1 MHESTAAPSRPRR
14 GILIWAVASTLA
26 ALVLG
31 NVALWLWV
39 ELHGTKQQLARVKAG
54 MIVQERSSP
63 SPAQRSRSRPSS
75 GETASAASPFATLQ
89 DSDVVGR
96 YRLFQEGVDV
106 GVVQLLENHS
116 MINKD
121 GTTFPQ
127 YRWEIQPNRLLTR
140 WQAGHIYFDSM
151 PRPGVFVARSRDN
164 EDYRRLEK
172 IEE

>member
-1 MHESTAAPSRPRR
+1 MQSPNAPASGTGRAV
-14 GILIWAVASTLA
+14 LIWAVTSTGVALVFGSA
-26 ALVLG
+26 ALLLFVKLRAT
-31 NVALWLWV
+31 N
-39 ELHGTKQQLARVKAG
+39 QQLASVRVEVKATPPPG
-54 MIVQERSSP
+54 N
-63 SPAQRSRSRPSS
+63 RSRLRP
-75 GETASAASPFATLQ
+75 GVHSAASPFATLQ
-89 DSDVVGR
+89 DSDVAGR

-127 YRWEIQPNRLLTR
+127 YRWEIQPNRLMTR

-151 PRPGVFVARSRDN
+151 PRPGVFVARLKESD
-164 EDYRRLEK
+164 DYRRLEK

>member
-1 MHESTAAPSRPRR
+1 M
-14 GILIWAVASTLA
+14 LIWAVTSTVA
-26 ALVLG
+26 ALVFG
-31 NVALWLWV
+31 NAALLLFV
-39 ELHGTKQQLARVKAG
+39 KLRATNQQLASIRVQA
-54 MIVQERSSP
+54 EATSS
-63 SPAQRSRSRPSS
+63 AANRSRLRP
-75 GETASAASPFATLQ
+75 GAGSAASPFATLQ

-127 YRWEIQPNRLLTR
+127 YRWEIQPNRLMTR

-151 PRPGVFVARSRDN
+151 PRPGVFVARLKDN
-164 EDYRRLEK
+164 NDYRRLEK